1 MKNEDFYQKLRKRLK
16 AWAAGSGSDNKALEY
31 ILLAP
36 DFFHLLCKILLD
48 PRVPGREKAKVGG
61 AIAYFMSPLDV
72 VPEALIGP
80 AGYVDDVALAAFVL
94 NSVLESA
101 GPEVLREHW
110 AGDGDVLEQIRRV
123 IKVADRL
130 VGSGAWEKIKRL
142 LKRE

>member
-1 MKNEDFYQKLRKRLK
+1 MEKEDFYQKLRKRL
-16 AWAAGSGSDNKALEY
+16 ASWAAGAGKDTKVLEY

-72 VPEALIGP
+72 VPEGLLGP
-80 AGYVDDVALAAFVL
+80 AGYIDDVALAAFVL

-110 AGDGDVLEQIRRV
+110 AGDGDVLEQIRSV
-123 IKVADRL
+123 IRVADKL
-130 VGSGAWEKIKRL
+130 LGSGAWNKIKRL
-142 LKRE
+142 LKS

>member
-1 MKNEDFYQKLRKRLK
+1 MEQTDFYQKLRKRLK
-16 AWAAGSGSDNKALEY
+16 EWAAGTGKDSTALKY
-31 ILLAP
+31 VLLAP

-72 VPEALIGP
+72 VPEGLLGP
-80 AGYVDDVALAAFVL
+80 AGYVDDVALAAYVL

-110 AGDGDVLEQIRRV
+110 AGDGDVLEQIRSV
-123 IKVADRL
+123 IKAADKL
-130 VGSGAWEKIKRL
+130 LGSGAWSKIKRL
-142 LKRE
+142 IK

>member
-1 MKNEDFYQKLRKRLK
+1 
-16 AWAAGSGSDNKALEY
+16 
-31 ILLAP
+31 
-36 DFFHLLCKILLD
+36 
-48 PRVPGREKAKVGG
+48 
-61 AIAYFMSPLDV
+61 MSPLDV

-123 IKVADRL
+123 VKVADRL

>member
-1 MKNEDFYQKLRKRLK
+1 MEQTDFYQKLRKRLK
-16 AWAAGSGSDNKALEY
+16 EWAAGTGKDSTALKY
-31 ILLAP
+31 VLLAP

-72 VPEALIGP
+72 VPEGLFGP
-80 AGYVDDVALAAFVL
+80 AGYVDDVALAAYVL

-110 AGDGDVLEQIRRV
+110 AGDGDVLEQIRSV
-123 IKVADRL
+123 IKAADKL
-130 VGSGAWEKIKRL
+130 LGSGAWRKIKRL
-142 LKRE
+142 LK

>member
-1 MKNEDFYQKLRKRLK
+1 MEKEDFYKKLRKRIK
-16 AWAAGSGSDNKALEY
+16 AWAAGAGKDTKALAY

-72 VPEALIGP
+72 VPEGLLGP
-80 AGYVDDVALAAFVL
+80 AGYIDDVALAAFVL

-101 GPEVLREHW
+101 GPDVLREHW
-110 AGDGDVLEQIRRV
+110 AGDGDVLDQIRSV
-123 IKVADRL
+123 IRVADKL
-130 VGSGAWEKIKRL
+130 LGSGAWNKIKRL
-142 LKRE
+142 LK